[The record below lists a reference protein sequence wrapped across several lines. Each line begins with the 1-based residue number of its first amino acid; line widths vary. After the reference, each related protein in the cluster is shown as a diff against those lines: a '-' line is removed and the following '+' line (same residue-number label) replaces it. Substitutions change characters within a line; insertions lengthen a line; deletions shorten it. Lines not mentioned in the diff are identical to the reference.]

1 MKTFT
6 LLAAAAALAFPAS
19 AFAAD
24 MVVLKDAGAGQW
36 LPGPPTLPKGTQM
49 LPVVGDPAKPGPFVI
64 RFKFPKSSDIP
75 PHTHSADENVTVL
88 SGSIW
93 HAMGEKFDK
102 AKGTDLHTGGFVY
115 LPANMSHYLWTTTE
129 PVEVQVTGTGPFGLQ
144 FVNPA
149 DDPSKKS

>member
-1 MKTFT
+1 M
-6 LLAAAAALAFPAS
+6 
-19 AFAAD
+19 
-24 MVVLKDAGAGQW
+24 
-36 LPGPPTLPKGTQM
+36 
-49 LPVVGDPAKPGPFVI
+49 I
-64 RFKFPKSSDIP
+64 RFKFPKNSVIP

-102 AKGTDLHTGGFVY
+102 SKGSDLQAGGFVY
-115 LPANMSHYLWTTTE
+115 LPAAMPHYLWTAAE
-129 PVEVQVTGTGPFGLQ
+129 PVEVQVTGTGPFGLN